1 MKTIIEKNKF
11 EIRYLIYIIIV
22 IICII
27 SIFVGVYIQF
37 NNNENISVI
46 FKKKEDSLL
55 DEDLILKENFLNMF
69 TNDIEYADNIVGSVN
84 KLEENED
91 IIVIADDTY
100 KKTDEYLIEMK
111 IPCFNI
117 DSSTAKKI
125 NKEIKA
131 LFYDKKESI
140 ITSNKK
146 DIIYKVKYKAYEKN
160 NLLSIVILS
169 ELKEGEKNQ
178 RIIVKTYNY
187 NLQENKETTINEIL
201 SIKGLDKN
209 KVNSIIEDEINKSQK
224 QNIKLKEMG
233 YNINVREFNSDIYNV
248 DNTEEYFC
256 DKNGYVYIIYPYG
269 NKEVT
274 SEIDIIVIK

>member
-1 MKTIIEKNKF
+1 MKPILEKNKF

-22 IICII
+22 LICII

-46 FKKKEDSLL
+46 FKKKDDNLL
-55 DEDLILKENFLNMF
+55 DEDLMLKENFLNMF
-69 TNDIEYADNIVGSVN
+69 TNDIEYADNIVGSIN
-84 KLEENED
+84 KLEENQD

-100 KKTDEYLIEMK
+100 EKTDEYLIEMK

-187 NLQENKETTINEIL
+187 NLQENRETTINEIL

-224 QNIKLKEMG
+224 QIIKLKEMG

>member
-100 KKTDEYLIEMK
+100 EKTDEYLIEMK

>member
-1 MKTIIEKNKF
+1 MKPILEKNKF

-22 IICII
+22 LICII

-46 FKKKEDSLL
+46 FKKKDDNLL
-55 DEDLILKENFLNMF
+55 DEDLMLKENFLNMF
-69 TNDIEYADNIVGSVN
+69 TNDIEYADNIVGSIN
-84 KLEENED
+84 KLEENQD

-100 KKTDEYLIEMK
+100 EKTDEYLIEMK

-187 NLQENKETTINEIL
+187 NLQENRETTINEIL

>member
-55 DEDLILKENFLNMF
+55 DEDLMLKENFLNMF

-100 KKTDEYLIEMK
+100 EKTDEYLIEMK